1 MVDRRAQSPFEDP
14 LTPTNLDAPLL
25 SERSLQQG
33 QPIPVNVQ
41 NVQAQPVAVVTRQN
55 SRKAVDAPF
64 ALSAPPQ
71 RKPVRP
77 RTDANANVNGPS
89 KPVSEGLVP
98 AVPMAPS
105 PATSE
110 ILDRPTLPIT
120 PTQVTAHIPAIE
132 RPTSIRSQAAKV
144 EEVGSRPAS
153 VLPAVPI
160 PREAPAPPPKD
171 TKPQSVQATPVVVPT
186 VSVPPAEPSPVEVQP
201 KPISTQEPA
210 TSLAVDYLESSSA
223 RTSMFVEAPSRTPS
237 SLFDNSDIQNTA
249 PLTISKLEVPE
260 IEDEPDTPS
269 SSVLPEAPSLPVLEH
284 GRPLSLGFGF

>member
-77 RTDANANVNGPS
+77 RTDANASGAS
-89 KPVSEGLVP
+89 KPSSDGSVP
-98 AVPMAPS
+98 TASTAPGS
-105 PATSE
+105 ATSE
-110 ILDRPTLPIT
+110 IFNKPTLPIT
-120 PTQVTAHIPAIE
+120 PTKVAAHIPAIE
-132 RPTSIRSQAAKV
+132 RPTSVRSQAAKV

-171 TKPQSVQATPVVVPT
+171 TKPQPAQATPVVVPT
-186 VSVPPAEPSPVEVQP
+186 VSLPPEPSPAEAQP
-201 KPISTQEPA
+201 KHISTQEP
-210 TSLAVDYLESSSA
+210 TSLAVDYQETSSA

-237 SLFDNSDIQNTA
+237 SLFDNSDIHNTA

-269 SSVLPEAPSLPVLEH
+269 SSVLPEPPSLPVLEH